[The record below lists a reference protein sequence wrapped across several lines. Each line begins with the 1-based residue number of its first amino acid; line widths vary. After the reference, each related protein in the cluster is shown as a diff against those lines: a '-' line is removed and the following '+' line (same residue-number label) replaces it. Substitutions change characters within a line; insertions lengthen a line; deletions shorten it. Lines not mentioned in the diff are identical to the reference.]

1 MLPRLTVR
9 ALQRNASH
17 IVMALVL
24 LGPWSAA
31 WAAPLQEAQAPP
43 PASTHPHTQ
52 RAMPPDFA
60 ATALAMVRLKTRPVP
75 FDGPRGQL
83 SEHVEYRDVQAAADR
98 NPGQRPSGASD
109 ISAPFPIRWR
119 ESAGIVGPDVVSLV
133 RNYHRDGLPVVHL
146 WQSNQSTVALGLN
159 PHGVPGIYFTRH
171 LTE

>member
-1 MLPRLTVR
+1 MLARITVR
-9 ALQRNASH
+9 DLQRRASH
-17 IVMALVL
+17 IAGALMF
-24 LGPWSAA
+24 LGMSSAA
-31 WAAPLQEAQAPP
+31 WAAPLQEAPAAP
-43 PASTHPHTQ
+43 PASTHSHSQ

-60 ATALAMVRLKTRPVP
+60 APALAMLRLKARPTP

-98 NPGQRPSGASD
+98 NPGQHPSGSSD
-109 ISAPFPIRWR
+109 VSAPFPIRWR

-171 LTE
+171 LSE